1 MDGTSWRN
9 HNVGFDLNWFKIA
22 DICGVIGNDL
32 RSVSEIISV
41 AYISIRC
48 LKIVLALKKLELD

>member
-1 MDGTSWRN
+1 MGRTSRRN
-9 HNVGFDLNWFKIA
+9 HNVGFDLNWFKLA

-41 AYISIRC
+41 ACMSIRC
-48 LKIVLALKKLELD
+48 L